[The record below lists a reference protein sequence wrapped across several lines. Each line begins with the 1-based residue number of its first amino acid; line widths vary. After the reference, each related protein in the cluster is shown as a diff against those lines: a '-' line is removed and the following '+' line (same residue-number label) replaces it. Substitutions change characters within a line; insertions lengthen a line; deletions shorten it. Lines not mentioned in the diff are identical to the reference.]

1 MPELPE
7 VETTRKGI
15 APYVVGETIKKIVV
29 RQPQLRWRVP
39 EKLQKNLSG
48 ATIHKLSRRA
58 KYLLFYTDNGCLIMH
73 LGMSGSLRLLTT
85 SVTATKHDHV
95 DLIFTSGSILRF
107 RDPRRFGCMLW
118 TDADPD
124 EHRLLQDLGPEP
136 LGKHFNAD
144 YLYTLSRGRKTAIKN
159 FIMNSHI
166 VVGVGNIYAN
176 EILYLSGIHPLRAA
190 GRISKN
196 NYKKITSATRQVLGD
211 ALKKGGTT
219 LRDFVD
225 SNGNPG
231 YFRHELKVYGRA
243 ELPCLKCRCP
253 VKSIRQGQRST
264 YYCPN
269 CQH

>member
-15 APYVVGETIKKIVV
+15 APFVIGKTIKRIIV
-29 RQPQLRWRVP
+29 RQPQLRWQVP
-39 EKLQKNLSG
+39 ENLQKILVG
-48 ATIHKLSRRA
+48 ARINRLSRRA
-58 KYLLFYTDNGCLIMH
+58 KYLLFHTNKGCLIMH

-85 SVTATKHDHV
+85 EVAADKHDHA
-95 DLIFTSGSILRF
+95 DLVLSTGNILRF

-118 TDADPD
+118 TDVEPGK
-124 EHRLLQDLGPEP
+124 HKLLQDLGPEP
-136 LGKHFNAD
+136 LSKYFNAD
-144 YLYTLSRGRKTAIKN
+144 YLYTLSRNRKIAIKN

-166 VVGVGNIYAN
+166 VAGIGNIYAS
-176 EILYLSGIHPLRAA
+176 EILYLADINPLRTT
-190 GRISKN
+190 GRISRN
-196 NYKKITSATRQVLGD
+196 GYEKIVNATRRVLSD

-231 YFRHELKVYGRA
+231 YFRHELKVYDRA
-243 ELPCLKCRCP
+243 GQPCYKCKRP
-253 VKSIRQGQRST
+253 IKLIRQGQRAS